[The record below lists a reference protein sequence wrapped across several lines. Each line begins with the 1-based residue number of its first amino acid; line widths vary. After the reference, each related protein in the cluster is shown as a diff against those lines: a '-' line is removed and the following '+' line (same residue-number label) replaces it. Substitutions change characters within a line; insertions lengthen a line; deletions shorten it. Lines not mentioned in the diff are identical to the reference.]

1 MADLV
6 VKDDIVSLVADLEA
20 LITAFEGATRYQD
33 DCKGLWGQ
41 HNANLS
47 MGDFAHN
54 WKINREDIV
63 ESMDGLRERLQSIA
77 ENWAEVDAEM
87 ARSLEP
93 TT

>member
-6 VKDDIVSLVADLEA
+6 VKDDIVSLVNDLDA
-20 LITAFEGATRYQD
+20 LVTAFQGATKYQD

-41 HNANLS
+41 GNANSS

-54 WKINREDIV
+54 WKINREDMV
-63 ESMDGLRERLQSIA
+63 ESMEKLRERLQSIA
-77 ENWAEVDAEM
+77 DGWTEVDTEM

-93 TT
+93 KE